1 MNRLALVGMVGA
13 ALALTF
19 LLGFS
24 YGMKAPARYNDL
36 HWDGSYPPARTEG
49 KIPV

>member
-1 MNRLALVGMVGA
+1 MIRLALVGMVGA

-24 YGMKAPARYNDL
+24 YGMNAPARTQGL
-36 HWDGSYPPARTEG
+36 VWDGSYPIVAAGRQPC
-49 KIPV
+49 